1 MPRFAGLCLLLLG
14 GIGTVC
20 FASPALAQ
28 EEDNSRAVRIIEEA
42 PGASAPPAASPP
54 AAPTP
59 SPAVPPA
66 ATLQPPAAPV
76 LQPPATAQP
85 SPPPPQLRPPAPQQ
99 PALHQPPPVPTLLA
113 PAEPPPTPTVA
124 PAPPSSPGTSQAAL
138 GVAPPPDLGAVQASL
153 KGRNA
158 AGVTLEI
165 LPRTELQVGEKIA
178 LRVATR
184 KQGYLLL
191 VDVDSSGKL
200 TQIYPNRRSL
210 LLAEGSQ
217 ETANLV
223 KPGRPVTIPEIGDPY
238 AGFEF
243 VASPPAGVAMI
254 VAILSDRPV
263 QMLDLPDI
271 PPSLIGQGGAISY
284 LTDWTSN
291 LRIASAGATD
301 QLQQAN
307 WSFDAKL
314 YRIR

>member
-1 MPRFAGLCLLLLG
+1 MARFAGICHLLLG
-14 GIGTVC
+14 GIGAVC
-20 FASPALAQ
+20 LAASALAQ

-42 PGASAPPAASPP
+42 PSASSPAP
-54 AAPTP
+54 AAPSL
-59 SPAVPPA
+59 SPPP
-66 ATLQPPAAPV
+66 TPV
-76 LQPPATAQP
+76 LQPPAAAQP
-85 SPPPPQLRPPAPQQ
+85 APPPPQLQPPAPQQ
-99 PALHQPPPVPTLLA
+99 PALHTPPVPTLLA
-113 PAEPPPTPTVA
+113 PAEPVPTPTVA
-124 PAPPSSPGTSQAAL
+124 PSPPSSAGTNQAAL

-178 LRVATR
+178 LRIATR

-223 KPGRPVTIPEIGDPY
+223 KPGRPITIPEIGDPY

-284 LTDWTSN
+284 LTDWTTN

-314 YRIR
+314 YQIR